1 MPLRDMLFRL
11 SLRITACREDAEDI
25 VQETL
30 LRLWKQMEQGTRID
44 STDALAVTICRRL
57 SLDTVARHGRQNI
70 SLDEQAHETPDTG
83 RSPSDRLEAQEQR
96 QRIESLLARLPEK
109 QRTALQLR
117 DIEGYAYKDI
127 ARMMQISE
135 ADAKINIF
143 RARQRLRALLLQQPN
158 SI

>member
-30 LRLWKQMEQGTRID
+30 LRLWKQMEQGTPID
-44 STDALAVTICRRL
+44 SIEALAVTICRNL
-57 SLDTVARHGRQNI
+57 SLDYTARHDRQSV
-70 SLDEQAHETPDTG
+70 SLDEQAHEHPDTS
-83 RSPSDRLEAQEQR
+83 RSPSEHLEAQEQR
-96 QRIESLLARLPEK
+96 QRIEALLAQLPEK

-117 DIEGYAYKDI
+117 DIEGYTYKDI

-135 ADAKINIF
+135 ADVKVNIF
-143 RARQRLRALLLQQPN
+143 RARQRFRALLLQHIPR
-158 SI
+158 